1 MADQGSLRELDLR
14 PGYDSGDDALSSFY
28 VPALERAVDY
38 RRSAGYFR
46 SSSLAVAAR
55 GLSRFIASGG
65 RMKLIVGTDLTRE
78 DCDAIAGGRPIP
90 DALAERLAEGL
101 APEDDLQRHR
111 LEVLAWLAQQRRLFV
126 RVAYPVDDE
135 GVPIAGEAGYFH
147 EKIGVLR
154 DQAGDGVAFV
164 GSANETAS
172 AWTRNFESF
181 AVHSSWEDWRHFDHW
196 SEAFDRRWAGRVA
209 GWKVVDLPG
218 AVRDRLISYAPVDA
232 PGGRDPE
239 EPPEIGD
246 PATVAA
252 WLRAAP
258 TLVDNEGLAEATS
271 GVTAFPHQRQVA
283 ERLAGEYPRSWLVA
297 DEVGLG
303 KTISAGLALR
313 RLILSGQ
320 VRRVLILA
328 PANVC
333 VQWQDELFEKFGL
346 WVERLDSGW
355 WRRAHPGDDVQRH
368 REDNPYAERDIL
380 IASSH
385 LARRADHQELVI
397 AAAPWDLIV
406 VDEAHHARRKREADA
421 SRYRPGRLLE
431 LLDRL
436 GEAGS
441 ARATWLLTAT
451 PMQVDPIELHDL
463 LRHVDLNG
471 ALARSDVFHRWYE
484 LLGRDPVER
493 NWNWFH
499 ETLLESPSPPLGAA
513 ELAVL
518 DDVEHNLGPVARRV
532 LERFGTVQ
540 AGDVET
546 LIRPL
551 DDGGRA
557 ALDNWLRQRGPVG
570 RCVTR
575 HSRSTLKD
583 YRDRGLLREPVADR
597 SVEPVLIDFT
607 TDEQRLYKEL
617 DQLIDRLLDA
627 HGTRRGAGFVLTVY
641 RRRLTSSWDAVK
653 ATMQRRLA
661 GATTGAELAEDMVEE
676 AEAEGLGEPPDE
688 AEAVPLSAEDAD
700 EIRRFVAEIG
710 RLDDSKFRQLR
721 SDLDIARSQG
731 RAAIV
736 FTQFTDTLNGLRDR
750 LRGVY
755 ATELATFTGDGGR
768 RWDPGEGAW
777 VRISKQE
784 LVEAVR
790 SGEITVLLAND
801 AASEGL
807 NLQAC
812 SFLVN
817 YDMPWNPMR
826 AEQRIGRI
834 DRIGQIAPLV
844 HVRNYFIPDTVE
856 ERVYELLAD
865 RIDNFSDLL
874 GDLQP
879 ILGATEDAFRATF
892 RASRTER
899 ERIEREQLQDIDQR
913 IEELR
918 ASGVQI
924 SLEDPMP
931 VPAYGD
937 PPVDLARLG
946 ALLEHCGIR
955 LGTRDRPVTSD
966 RDGASRDRTDW
977 RALATY
983 GHPDLDGALNA
994 AATGQA
1000 IDPLVIETA
1009 TEGEDVVVS
1018 AARRADRTPP
1028 ARIFTNDLGDL
1039 GAPVSTGDARSE
1051 ALAEARSE
1059 ATRRLEHM
1067 RATKL
1072 ARAVRTE
1079 QAIDERFERLV
1090 HRLIA
1095 AEIGRARQNGELRD
1109 PLGVWLEL
1117 TRDTTSGWSYAKT
1130 FADRRRF
1137 APTDLAP
1144 GWLSEEGAAP
1154 AQDVSGFH
1162 RQAAFTEL
1170 REIMQDWREFEE
1182 GLG

>member
-1 MADQGSLRELDLR
+1 MADDRSLRELDLK
-14 PGYDSGDDALSSFY
+14 PGYDSGDDALTSFY

-55 GLSRFIASGG
+55 GLNRFIAGGG
-65 RMKLIVGTDLTRE
+65 RMKLLVGTDLTRE
-78 DCDAIAGGRPIP
+78 DCDAIAGGNAVPES
-90 DALAERLAEGL
+90 LAARLADGL
-101 APEDDLQRHR
+101 VPEADLDRHR

-126 RVAYPVDDE
+126 RVAYPVDDN
-135 GVPIAGEAGYFH
+135 GDPIAGEIGYFH
-147 EKIGVLR
+147 EKVGVLR
-154 DQAGDGVAFV
+154 DSAGDGVAFI
-164 GSANETAS
+164 GSANETAA

-181 AVHSSWEDWRHFDHW
+181 SVHSSWDDRRHFDHW
-196 SEAFDRRWAGRVA
+196 SEAFDRRWAGRIR
-209 GWKVVDLPG
+209 GWKVIDLPQ
-218 AVRDRLISYAPVDA
+218 AVKDRLISYAPVDA
-232 PGGRDPE
+232 PTGRDPE

-246 PATVAA
+246 PATVAT
-252 WLRAAP
+252 WLAAVP
-258 TLVDNEGLAEATS
+258 TLVGTEALAEATS
-271 GVTAFPHQRQVA
+271 GVTAFPHQRQVV

-313 RLILSGQ
+313 RLLLTGQ

-333 VQWQDELFEKFGL
+333 VQWQDEMFEKFGL
-346 WVERLDSGW
+346 WIDRLDGGW
-355 WRRAHPGDDVQRH
+355 WRRPHAGDDIQRH
-368 REDNPYAERDIL
+368 RGDNPYAERDIL

-385 LARRADHQELVI
+385 LARRSDHQQLVVD
-397 AAAPWDLIV
+397 AGPWDLII
-406 VDEAHHARRKREADA
+406 VDEAHHARRKREADT

-436 GEAGS
+436 GQAGS
-441 ARATWLLTAT
+441 SRATWLLTAT

-463 LRHVDLNG
+463 LRHVDLTG
-471 ALARSDVFHRWYE
+471 ALARPDVFHRWHE
-484 LLGRDPVER
+484 LLARDPRER
-493 NWNWFH
+493 NWSWFH
-499 ETLLESPSPPLGAA
+499 ETLLKSPAPPLGTA
-513 ELAVL
+513 ERAVL

-532 LERFGTVQ
+532 LERFGTAD
-540 AGDVET
+540 AGDIET
-546 LIRPL
+546 LVRAL
-551 DDGGRA
+551 DDDGRS
-557 ALDNWLRQRGPVG
+557 ALDTWLRQRGPVG

-607 TDEQRLYKEL
+607 TDEKRLYKEL

-641 RRRLTSSWDAVK
+641 RRRLTSSWDAIK
-653 ATMQRRLA
+653 ETLQRRLA
-661 GATTGAELAEDMVEE
+661 GGTASGELAEDMVEE
-676 AEAEGLGEPPDE
+676 AEAEGLGDPPDE
-688 AEAVPLSAEDAD
+688 AEAVPLSPDDAD
-700 EIRRFVAEIG
+700 EIRRFIAEIG

-721 SDLDIARSQG
+721 SDLDAARSEG

-736 FTQFTDTLNGLRDR
+736 FTQFTDTLTGLRDR
-750 LRGVY
+750 LRGAY
-755 ATELATFTGDGGR
+755 ATELATFTGEGGR
-768 RWDPGEGAW
+768 RWDPVEGAW

-834 DRIGQIAPLV
+834 DRIGQTAPVV

-899 ERIEREQLQDIDQR
+899 ERIEREQLEDIDHR
-913 IEELR
+913 IEDLR

-931 VPAYGD
+931 VPAYAE

-946 ALLEHCGIR
+946 LLLQHCGVR

-966 RDGASRDRTDW
+966 REGASRDGGDW

-983 GHPDLDGALNA
+983 GHPDLDQALNA
-994 AATGQA
+994 AAAGHDP
-1000 IDPLVIETA
+1000 DPLVIETA
-1009 TEGEDVVVS
+1009 AETEDVVVS

-1028 ARIFTNDLGDL
+1028 GRVFTDDLGDL
-1039 GAPVSTGDARSE
+1039 GPSVSTGDARLG

-1059 ATRRLEHM
+1059 AIRRLEHL

-1079 QAIDERFERLV
+1079 QAIDDRFERLV

-1095 AEIGRARQNGELRD
+1095 AEIGRARQNGESRD
-1109 PLGVWLEL
+1109 PLGVWLDL
-1117 TRDTTSGWSYAKT
+1117 TRDTTTGWSYAKT
-1130 FADRRRF
+1130 FADMRRF

-1144 GWLSEEGAAP
+1144 GWLAEQGAAP
-1154 AQDVSGFH
+1154 AQDVRGFH
-1162 RQAAFTEL
+1162 RHSAFTEL

-1182 GLG
+1182 SLG